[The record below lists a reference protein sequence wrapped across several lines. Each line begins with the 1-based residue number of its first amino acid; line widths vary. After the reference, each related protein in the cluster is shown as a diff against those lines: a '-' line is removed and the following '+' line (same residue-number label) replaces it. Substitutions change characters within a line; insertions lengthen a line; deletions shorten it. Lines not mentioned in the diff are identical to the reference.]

1 MHNQEIAK
9 KTAKDSVFRDLF
21 EDPKYLLELYQTL
34 HPEDKEVT
42 LDQISSVTIQNVL
55 LDQMYNDLGFTVGSR
70 LLVLV
75 EAQSTWSVNIVVR
88 ILLYLANTWKEYI
101 ESRRLNVYGSKKV
114 SLPQPE
120 LYVIYTGD
128 KKKYPEWLKL
138 SEEFFPGQDSFVDVK
153 VKVLTGNN
161 KGDIIDQYVSFTK
174 VYNQQIKA
182 LGRTRDAV
190 METIRICKDQN
201 VLKEYLQKREKEV
214 VSIMTMLFD
223 QEYAMECY
231 GDEREEEGKIA
242 GEMKK
247 AKEMALSLAQMGIP
261 IEKIAEAAKVSTEV
275 VQEWLDESMTATK

>member
-1 MHNQEIAK
+1 MENKTKAK

-21 EDPKYLLELYQTL
+21 ENPKYLLELYQTL
-34 HPEDKEVT
+34 HPEDEEVT

-88 ILLYLANTWKEYI
+88 VLLYLANTWKEHI
-101 ESRRLNVYGSKKV
+101 ESQKLNVYGSKKIT
-114 SLPQPE
+114 LPKPE

-128 KKKYPEWLKL
+128 KKKCPEWLKL
-138 SEEFFPGQDSFVDVK
+138 SEEFFHGQDSFVDIR
-153 VKVLTGNN
+153 VKVLTGNKKDN
-161 KGDIIDQYVSFTK
+161 IIDQYITFTK

-201 VLKEYLQKREKEV
+201 VLKEYLQSREKEV
-214 VSIMTMLFD
+214 MSIMMTLFD
-223 QEYAMECY
+223 QEYAVERY
-231 GDEREEEGKIA
+231 GDER
-242 GEMKK
+242 EMKK
-247 AKEMALSLAQMGIP
+247 AKEMALSLAKMGIP

-275 VQEWLDESMTATK
+275 VQEWLNESMTVAK